1 MTSDK
6 LRRLLHIALTA
17 AGAAI
22 CAFFSI
28 PAAIVLVAVSAAIFA
43 VDELMRFQRRRK
55 LFALCNDIDRILKG
69 SDSVT
74 FADYNE
80 GALSILTAEIH
91 KMTIMLREQNS
102 ALSSDKLFM
111 KESMEDIAH
120 QLRTPLTS
128 MMLLMEML
136 RDPDLAPQQRAGY
149 VQELYSLLSRM
160 NWLIDTMLGLSRI
173 DAGAVKF
180 REQEIRCREL
190 ISSALE
196 PISISLELKNISVDV
211 SVSGEPA
218 FIGDMQYFT
227 EALLNILKN
236 CMEHTPEGGTITIS
250 AAETPIYTGITV
262 TDSGSGFSGDD
273 LDHIF
278 ERFYRSGEPSK
289 SGYGIGL
296 AFARRIVTSQSGSL
310 QAYNA
315 PNGGACFDMRIYNTA
330 V

>member
-1 MTSDK
+1 MSREK
-6 LRRLLHIALTA
+6 LRRVLHIVLTA
-17 AGAAI
+17 VGAAV
-22 CAFFSI
+22 CVLFSI
-28 PAAIVLVAVSAAIFA
+28 PAAIVLVLTSAAIFL
-43 VDELMRFQRRRK
+43 VDEMIQHQRRK
-55 LFALCNDIDRILKG
+55 KIFQLCDDIDRILKG
-69 SDSVT
+69 SDSVS
-74 FADYNE
+74 FEDYKE
-80 GALSILTAEIH
+80 GSLSILTAEIH
-91 KMTIMLREQNS
+91 KMTIRLREQNS
-102 ALSSDKLFM
+102 ALSADKQFM

-128 MMLLMEML
+128 MILLVELL
-136 RDPDLAPQQRAGY
+136 RDTRLAPQQRAEY
-149 VQELYSLLSRM
+149 VQELY
-160 NWLIDTMLGLSRI
+160 WLIDTMLGLSRI

-180 REQEIRCREL
+180 REQEIECREL

-196 PISISLELKNISVDV
+196 PISVSLELKNISVDV
-211 SVSGEPA
+211 NITGEPR

-236 CMEHTPEGGTITIS
+236 CMEHTPESGMIAIS
-250 AAETPIYTGITV
+250 AAETPIYTGIMI
-262 TDSGSGFSGDD
+262 TDSGSGFSDHD

-296 AFARRIVTSQSGSL
+296 AFARRIITSQDGSL

-315 PNGGACFDMRIYNTA
+315 PSGGACFDMRVYKTS

>member
-1 MTSDK
+1 MSPEK
-6 LRRLLHIALTA
+6 LRRVLHIALTVI
-17 AGAAI
+17 GAAV
-22 CAFFSI
+22 CALFSI
-28 PAAIVLVAVSAAIFA
+28 PAAIVLAATSLAVFIM
-43 VDELMRFQRRRK
+43 DEIIQYRRRK
-55 LFALCNDIDRILKG
+55 AIFRLCDDIDRILKG
-69 SDSVT
+69 SDSVS
-74 FADYNE
+74 FDDYKE
-80 GALSILTAEIH
+80 GSLSILTAEIH

-102 ALSSDKLFM
+102 ALSADKQFM
-111 KESMEDIAH
+111 KSSMEDIAH

-128 MMLLMEML
+128 MILLVELL
-136 RDPDLAPQQRAGY
+136 RDTKLAPQQRAEY

-180 REQEIRCREL
+180 REQEISCREL

-196 PISISLELKNISVDV
+196 PISISLELKGISVDV
-211 SVSGEPA
+211 DISGEPQ

-236 CMEHTPEGGTITIS
+236 CMEHTPEGGKIAIS
-250 AAETPIYTGITV
+250 AVETPIYAGIMI
-262 TDSGSGFSGDD
+262 TDSGSGFTDHD

-296 AFARRIVTSQSGSL
+296 AFARRIITSQNGSL

-315 PNGGACFDMRIYNTA
+315 PSGGACFDMRVYNTA

>member
-1 MTSDK
+1 MTPEK
-6 LRRLLHIALTA
+6 LRRVLHIALTA
-17 AGAAI
+17 VGAAV
-22 CAFFSI
+22 CALFSI
-28 PAAIVLVAVSAAIFA
+28 PAAIVLAAVSAAIFT
-43 VDELMRFQRRRK
+43 VDEILQYQRRKK
-55 LFALCNDIDRILKG
+55 LLALCNDIDGILKG
-69 SDSVT
+69 SDSVS

-80 GALSILTAEIH
+80 GSLSILTAEIH
-91 KMTIMLREQNS
+91 KMTIMLREQNA
-102 ALSSDKLFM
+102 ALVSDKQFM

-128 MMLLMEML
+128 MMLLVEML
-136 RDPDLAPQQRAGY
+136 RDPKLPTQQRAAH

-173 DAGAVKF
+173 DAGAVTF
-180 REQEIRCREL
+180 REQEISCRDL

-196 PISISLELKNISVDV
+196 PISISLELKDVSVDV
-211 SVSGEPA
+211 SIAGEPA
-218 FIGDMQYFT
+218 FTGDMQYFT

-236 CMEHTPEGGTITIS
+236 CMEHTPEGGNIAIS
-250 AAETPIYTGITV
+250 AAESPIYTGITV

-278 ERFYRSGEPSK
+278 ERFYRSGTSSS

-315 PNGGACFDMRIYNTA
+315 PDGGACFDMRIYKTP